1 MVDGRPGD
9 VGGRICQGRVVL
21 RDRPALVRF
30 LHLLDVGN
38 EAIAAPRHCLDV
50 LRRSLFVTE
59 RLPECE
65 DVMRQIA
72 FFNVAVGPDEL
83 QELVLM

>member
-1 MVDGRPGD
+1 VDEHPGD
-9 VGGRICQGRVVL
+9 LRRRICQGRVAR

-38 EAIAAPRHCLDV
+38 EAIAAARHCLDV

-83 QELVLM
+83 QELILM